1 MQTKNPGFRSD
12 INGLRAIA
20 VIAVVFYHFGVK
32 GFSGGF
38 AGVDIF
44 FVISGFLMTGIIFR
58 QTAVGKFSLI
68 GFYLSR
74 ARRIIP
80 ALAVLCIALLAGG
93 WFFLIPS
100 DYKVLGKHAASSI
113 GFLSNMVYW
122 WENGYFD
129 AASREKWLLHT
140 WSLSVEWQF
149 YMVYP
154 LIIIAARKLFSF
166 NATRILLVALA
177 AGSFALC
184 LYASTHYPNTAFYT
198 LPARAWE
205 MIVGGLVY
213 LFPVQMKHPH
223 KQSAS
228 AIGLI
233 AIAASILYFT
243 TADVWPGWLALIPV
257 LGTALIISAAHQS
270 SIITNNKIMDLV
282 GEASY
287 SIYLWHWPIVVL
299 IGYYGLDSDTTT
311 LALGIAA
318 SIFLGFSSLYLVEK
332 PSQKIKTTNS
342 KLIQLASYAALVF
355 VIGLSSSLVFIKRG
369 LEFRVPNNVT
379 VADRERSNQ
388 NPESKRCSVM
398 SGTVSPKCIFGDT
411 SKPVGAIVIGDSHSD
426 AIVSAVVEAASPER
440 STLYLGYMSCMTI
453 PGMHLQGEISSFQC
467 GEFVKKQIEELE
479 SSYPGVPLVV
489 INRTSVYVAGHNE
502 HKDPYPGPPMYFDK
516 PSEFSQAYRDDFRA
530 RFVSS
535 MCELARNRP
544 VYVMKPVPEMGI
556 NVPAT
561 IARSLMRSDYVK
573 DISIGVQ
580 DYRQRHQFAVSVME
594 DAAKACGIKL
604 LDPEPVLCDRE
615 ACYGSKD
622 LKPLYYDDDH
632 LSESGNKLL
641 VPMFKMIWN

>member
-20 VIAVVFYHFGVK
+20 VIAVVFYHFGLK

-38 AGVDIF
+38 SGVDIF

-299 IGYYGLDSDTTT
+299 IGYYGLDSDATT

-318 SIFLGFSSLYLVEK
+318 SIFLGFASLYLVEK

-355 VIGLSSSLVFIKRG
+355 VIGLSSSLVFIERG

-411 SKPVGAIVIGDSHSD
+411 NKPVGAIVIGDSHSD

-467 GEFVKKQIEELE
+467 GEFVKKQIEELS
-479 SSYPGVPLVV
+479 SSYAGVPLVV
-489 INRTSVYVAGHNE
+489 INRTSAYVAGHNE
-502 HKDPYPGPPMYFDK
+502 QEDTFPGPPMYFDK
-516 PSEFSQAYRDDFRA
+516 PSEFSQEYRDDFRA

-544 VYVMKPVPEMGI
+544 VYVMKPVPEMGV

-573 DISIGVQ
+573 DISIGVEA
-580 DYRQRHQFAVSVME
+580 YRQRHQFAVSVME

-641 VPMFKMIWN
+641 VPMFETIWN

>member
-1 MQTKNPGFRSD
+1 MQTKNPGFRPD

-20 VIAVVFYHFGVK
+20 VIAVVLYHFGVK

-58 QTAVGKFSLI
+58 QTAVGKFSII

-74 ARRIIP
+74 ARRIVP

-93 WFFLIPS
+93 WFLLIPS
-100 DYKVLGKHAASSI
+100 DYKELGKHAASSI

-122 WENGYFD
+122 IGSGYFD
-129 AASREKWLLHT
+129 TSSHEKWLLHT

-154 LIIIAARKLFSF
+154 LIIIAARKLLGF

-213 LFPVQMKHPH
+213 LFPVQMKNSH

-233 AIAASILYFT
+233 AIAASISYFT
-243 TADVWPGWLALIPV
+243 AADVWPGWLALVPV
-257 LGTALIISAAHQS
+257 LGTALIICAAHQS
-270 SIITNNKIMDLV
+270 SIITNNKISAWF
-282 GEASY
+282 GESSY

-299 IGYYGLDSDTTT
+299 ISYYGLDSDVTV
-311 LALGIAA
+311 IAAGVTA
-318 SIFLGFSSLYLVEK
+318 SIFLGFASLYLVEK
-332 PSQKIKTTNS
+332 PSQKLKTQNS
-342 KLIQLASYAALVF
+342 KLIQLACYAALVF
-355 VIGLSSSLVFIKRG
+355 VVGLSSSLVFIKRG
-369 LEFRVPNNVT
+369 LEFRMPSKVA
-379 VADRERSNQ
+379 VADREGSNK
-388 NPESKRCSVM
+388 NPESKNCSAM
-398 SGTVSPKCIFGDT
+398 TGTESPKCIFGDT
-411 SKPVGAIVIGDSHSD
+411 ATPVGAIVIGDSHSD
-426 AIVSAVVEAASPER
+426 AIVSAVVEAARPER
-440 STLYLGYMSCMTI
+440 SILYLGYMSCLTI
-453 PGMHLQGEISSFQC
+453 PGMHLQGESSSFQC
-467 GEFVKKQIEELE
+467 GEFVKKQIEELG

-516 PSEFSQAYRDDFRA
+516 PGEFNQAYKDDFRA

-535 MCELARNRP
+535 MCELSRNRP

-556 NVPAT
+556 SVPKT
-561 IARSLMRSDYVK
+561 ISRSLMRSGYAK
-573 DISIGVQ
+573 DISISVQ
-580 DYRQRHQFAVSVME
+580 DYHQRHQFVVSVME
-594 DAAKACGIKL
+594 DAVKTCGIKL
-604 LDPEPVLCDRE
+604 LDPEPALCDQE
-615 ACYGSKD
+615 ECYGSKD
-622 LKPLYYDDDH
+622 LTPLYYDDNH
-632 LSESGNKLL
+632 LSESGNKVL
-641 VPMFKMIWN
+641 VPMFKTIWN

>member
-93 WFFLIPS
+93 WFLLIPS
-100 DYKVLGKHAASSI
+100 DYKELGKHAASSI

-122 WENGYFD
+122 IGSGYFD
-129 AASREKWLLHT
+129 TSSHEKWLLHT

-154 LIIIAARKLFSF
+154 LIIIAARKLLGF

-177 AGSFALC
+177 AGSFVLC

-213 LFPVQMKHPH
+213 LFPVQMKNSH

-233 AIAASILYFT
+233 AIAASISYFT
-243 TADVWPGWLALIPV
+243 AADVWPGWLALVPV
-257 LGTALIISAAHQS
+257 LGTALIICAAHQS
-270 SIITNNKIMDLV
+270 SIITNNKISSWF

-299 IGYYGLDSDTTT
+299 ISYYGLDSDITVI
-311 LALGIAA
+311 AAGIAA
-318 SIFLGFSSLYLVEK
+318 SIFLGFASLYLVEK
-332 PSQKIKTTNS
+332 PSQKLKTPSS
-342 KLIQLASYAALVF
+342 KIIQLACYAALVF
-355 VIGLSSSLVFIKRG
+355 VVGLSSSLVFIKRG
-369 LEFRVPNNVT
+369 LEFRMPSKVAM
-379 VADRERSNQ
+379 ADREGSNK

-411 SKPVGAIVIGDSHSD
+411 NKPVGAIVIGDSHSD
-426 AIVSAVVEAASPER
+426 AIVSAVVEAARPER
-440 STLYLGYMSCMTI
+440 SILYLGYMSCLTI
-453 PGMHLQGEISSFQC
+453 PGMHLQGESSSFQC

-516 PSEFSQAYRDDFRA
+516 PGEFNQAYKDDFRA

-556 NVPAT
+556 NVPKT
-561 IARSLMRSDYVK
+561 ISRSLMRSGYAK
-573 DISIGVQ
+573 DISISVQ
-580 DYRQRHQFAVSVME
+580 DYHQRHQFVVSVME
-594 DAAKACGIKL
+594 DAVKACGIKL
-604 LDPEPVLCDRE
+604 LDPEPALCDRE

-622 LKPLYYDDDH
+622 LKPLYYDDNH

-641 VPMFKMIWN
+641 VPMFKTIWH

>member
-20 VIAVVFYHFGVK
+20 VIAVVLYHFSVK

-58 QTAVGKFSLI
+58 QAAVGKFSII

-154 LIIIAARKLFSF
+154 LIIIAARKLLGF

-213 LFPVQMKHPH
+213 LFPVQMKNSH
-223 KQSAS
+223 KQLAS

-233 AIAASILYFT
+233 AIAASISYFT
-243 TADVWPGWLALIPV
+243 AADVWPGWLALVPV
-257 LGTALIISAAHQS
+257 LGTALIICAAHQS
-270 SIITNNKIMDLV
+270 SIITNNKILAWF

-299 IGYYGLDSDTTT
+299 ISYYGLDSDVTVIS
-311 LALGIAA
+311 AGVAA
-318 SIFLGFSSLYLVEK
+318 SIFLGFASLYLVEK
-332 PSQKIKTTNS
+332 PSQKLKTPNS
-342 KLIQLASYAALVF
+342 KLIHLACYAALVF
-355 VIGLSSSLVFIKRG
+355 VVGLSSSLVFIKRG
-369 LEFRVPNNVT
+369 LEFRVPSNVA
-379 VADRERSNQ
+379 VVDREGSNQ

-411 SKPVGAIVIGDSHSD
+411 TKPVGAIVIGDSHSD

-440 STLYLGYMSCMTI
+440 STLYLGYIGCLTI
-453 PGMHLQGEISSFQC
+453 PSMNMQGKTSSFKC
-467 GEFVKKQIEELE
+467 GEFVKKQIEDLG
-479 SSYPGVPLVV
+479 SSYAGVPLVV
-489 INRTSVYVAGHNE
+489 INRTSAYVVGYNE
-502 HKDPYPGPPMYFDK
+502 LESPYPGPPMYFDK
-516 PSEFSQAYRDDFRA
+516 PGEFNQAYKDDFRV

-535 MCELARNRP
+535 MCELARSRP

-556 NVPAT
+556 NASKT
-561 IARSLMRSDYVK
+561 IARSMMRYGYAK
-573 DISIGVQ
+573 DISISVQ
-580 DYRQRHQFAVSVME
+580 DYRQRHQFVVSVME
-594 DAAKACGIKL
+594 DAEKACGIKL
-604 LDPEPVLCDRE
+604 LDPEPALCDRE

-622 LKPLYYDDDH
+622 LKPLYYDDNH
-632 LSESGNKLL
+632 LSESGNKAL
-641 VPMFKMIWN
+641 VPMFKKIWN